1 MYMNCELYKKMDI
14 NGTHYILVRDRP
26 LVSNLS
32 AYVVKAMLLLLE
44 GYFRTE
50 EMINLEDFVKKIE
63 ERKWAGVLSM
73 PPHFYADNEE
83 GLTPK
88 DFFRACNALEY
99 ILGFSQGLNG
109 ELPLDIFGI
118 KFC

>member
-1 MYMNCELYKKMDI
+1 
-14 NGTHYILVRDRP
+14 
-26 LVSNLS
+26 
-32 AYVVKAMLLLLE
+32 
-44 GYFRTE
+44 
-50 EMINLEDFVKKIE
+50 
-63 ERKWAGVLSM
+63 M

-99 ILGFSQGLNG
+99 ILGFSQGLNR